1 MISEKMVKEI
11 NDQIQRELFSE
22 YLYLQ
27 MAAYFK
33 GENLDGF
40 AHWMEV
46 QAKEEHGHAM
56 KFFNHLYERN
66 AKVILQPIQQPKNDF
81 KSPLDVFKYAYEHEL
96 TVTKNINN
104 LMELAKK
111 ENDYASE
118 SFLKWYV
125 DEQVEEE
132 DSFLKIVTVLEKIK
146 DSANALFMLDHELGK
161 RE

>member
-40 AHWMEV
+40 AHWIEV
-46 QAKEEHGHAM
+46 QAREEHTHAM
-56 KFFNHLYERN
+56 KFFNHLYERG
-66 AKVILQPIQQPKNDF
+66 AKVVLQPIQQPKNDF
-81 KSPLDVFKYAYEHEL
+81 KSPLDTFKYAYEHEL

-132 DSFLKIVTVLEKIK
+132 DSFLKIVSLLEKIK
-146 DSANALFMLDHELGK
+146 DSSNALFMLNNELGK

>member
-46 QAKEEHGHAM
+46 QAREEHNHAM
-56 KFFNHLYERN
+56 KFFNHLYERG
-66 AKVILQPIQQPKNDF
+66 AKVVLQPIQQPKNDF
-81 KSPLDVFKYAYEHEL
+81 KSPLDTFKYAYEHEL

-132 DSFLKIVTVLEKIK
+132 DSFLKIVSLLEKIK
-146 DSANALFMLDHELGK
+146 DSSNALFMLNNELGK

>member
-1 MISEKMVKEI
+1 MISEKMAKEI

-27 MAAYFK
+27 MVAYFK

-40 AHWMEV
+40 AHWMEI
-46 QAKEEHGHAM
+46 QAKEEHNHAM
-56 KFFNHLYERN
+56 KFFNYLYERN
-66 AKVILQPIQQPKNDF
+66 SKVELLSIEKPKNDF
-81 KSPLDVFKYAYEHEL
+81 KTPLDVFKYAYQHEL

-132 DSFLKIVTVLEKIK
+132 DSFLKIVNILEKIK
-146 DSANALFMLDHELGK
+146 DSSNALYMLDNELSK

>member
-66 AKVILQPIQQPKNDF
+66 AKVVLQPIQQPKNDF

-132 DSFLKIVTVLEKIK
+132 DSFLKILTILEKIK

>member
-46 QAKEEHGHAM
+46 QAREEHIHAM
-56 KFFNHLYERN
+56 KFFNHLYDRG
-66 AKVILQPIQQPKNDF
+66 AKVVLQPIQQPKNDF
-81 KSPLDVFKYAYEHEL
+81 KSPLDTFKYAYEHEL

-104 LMELAKK
+104 LMEIAKK

-132 DSFLKIVTVLEKIK
+132 DSFLKIVSILEKIK
-146 DSANALFMLDHELGK
+146 DSTNALFMLNSELGK

>member
-66 AKVILQPIQQPKNDF
+66 AKVVLQPIQQPKNDF

-132 DSFLKIVTVLEKIK
+132 DSFLRILTILEKIK

>member
-81 KSPLDVFKYAYEHEL
+81 KSPLDVFKYGYEHEL
-96 TVTKNINN
+96 TVTKNIHN

-132 DSFLKIVTVLEKIK
+132 DSFLKIVTILEKIK
-146 DSANALFMLDHELGK
+146 DSTNALYMLDHELGK

>member
-66 AKVILQPIQQPKNDF
+66 AKVVLQPIQQPKNDF

-132 DSFLKIVTVLEKIK
+132 DSFLKIVTILEKIK